1 MKKTRLSINTQ
12 DPERQIKHRTQ
23 IQRLNKLACHFRFT
37 LKLLV
42 GGKCLCYD
50 TIDGGA
56 IVNSLYND

>member
-1 MKKTRLSINTQ
+1 MTTVRINTQ
-12 DPERQIKHRTQ
+12 DPEGQTKHSTQ

-37 LKLLV
+37 VKLLV

-50 TIDGGA
+50 TINGGT